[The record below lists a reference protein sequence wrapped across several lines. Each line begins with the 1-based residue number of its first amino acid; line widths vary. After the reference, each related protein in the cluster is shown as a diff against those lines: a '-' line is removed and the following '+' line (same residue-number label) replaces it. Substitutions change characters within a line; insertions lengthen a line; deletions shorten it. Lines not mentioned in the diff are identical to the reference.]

1 MEPNQM
7 RHPGVPDPR
16 VTQRCRDD
24 APFTLSQSGPS
35 SSELPAAQNSFSNSG
50 SNNPSSTSG
59 QPLDAEHQL
68 PRLTGH
74 RHQQLAL
81 GVMEKYLL
89 TKTGCRD
96 TQRGLSV

>member
-1 MEPNQM
+1 MEPN
-7 RHPGVPDPR
+7 
-16 VTQRCRDD
+16 
-24 APFTLSQSGPS
+24 QSGPS

-81 GVMEKYLL
+81 GYITMINPYAAGSSQQWCSQAVN
-89 TKTGCRD
+89 THHI
-96 TQRGLSV
+96 GLH